1 MQDIKVVYDGNQHIL
16 NTYMKKL
23 LILSLAL
30 LCSIL
35 LWGQKQNI
43 KLTITA
49 SEWKNMYVW
58 MWNVPKEYNE
68 TFIPMTQINDSV
80 WSFTANVDLKDCK
93 KAGLLFVENN
103 SWNEDHRKTQDLKL
117 QAACYKIPE
126 KHAGKSLVL
135 TPKGAKILI
144 TQYNCKPIDCAN

>member
-1 MQDIKVVYDGNQHIL
+1 
-16 NTYMKKL
+16 MKKF

-68 TFIPMTQINDSV
+68 KFIPMTQINDSV
-80 WSFTANVDLKDCK
+80 WSFTANIDL
-93 KAGLLFVENN
+93 
-103 SWNEDHRKTQDLKL
+103 
-117 QAACYKIPE
+117 
-126 KHAGKSLVL
+126 
-135 TPKGAKILI
+135 
-144 TQYNCKPIDCAN
+144 